1 MNKKTVLCVDDEINV
16 LRALRR
22 ELMGEPYEV
31 VVASSGQEGLE
42 HLEAK
47 KIAVVVSDHRMPGMT
62 GSEFLAKVRE
72 RWPDTFRIMMTG
84 YADVDTMTLA
94 VNEGRIHHFLY
105 KPWSSNELKLAVR
118 QCIAE
123 LEASEAERKQVG
135 KEQLEELVRHL
146 PYGVCLLDGEQR
158 LVLVNSSAQE
168 YLAVLTD
175 PILLVAVGEVV
186 SHIGKHTIEE
196 ILEPRV
202 DGLMHEVAVE
212 GPPQRT
218 FEVGASSIT
227 KGVTEGGWVL
237 VLREV
242 TLEREVLERAQQQ
255 DRLVEVGQLAAGIA
269 HDFNN
274 ILSIMMGFAET
285 LEMSADLPD
294 SDKEDLRRIVLQGQR
309 AAQLIRLR
317 SSTSAV
323 RALCRGIR
331 FTWFP
336 S

>member
-1 MNKKTVLCVDDEINV
+1 M
-16 LRALRR
+16 
-22 ELMGEPYEV
+22 
-31 VVASSGQEGLE
+31 
-42 HLEAK
+42 
-47 KIAVVVSDHRMPGMT
+47 
-62 GSEFLAKVRE
+62 
-72 RWPDTFRIMMTG
+72 
-84 YADVDTMTLA
+84 
-94 VNEGRIHHFLY
+94 
-105 KPWSSNELKLAVR
+105 
-118 QCIAE
+118 
-123 LEASEAERKQVG
+123 
-135 KEQLEELVRHL
+135 
-146 PYGVCLLDGEQR
+146 
-158 LVLVNSSAQE
+158 
-168 YLAVLTD
+168 
-175 PILLVAVGEVV
+175 AVGEVV